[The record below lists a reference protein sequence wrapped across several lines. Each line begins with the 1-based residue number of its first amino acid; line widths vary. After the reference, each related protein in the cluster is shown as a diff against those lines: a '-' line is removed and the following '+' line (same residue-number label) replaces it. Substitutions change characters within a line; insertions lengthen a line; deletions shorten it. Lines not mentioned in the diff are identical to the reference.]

1 MKAFSLEPENIKII
15 SNLGYLNLKLGKK
28 DEAQKFFTSVL
39 EYSPNDPIAL
49 HELKKLEE
57 SEG

>member
-1 MKAFSLEPENIKII
+1 EPENIKII